1 MLRYLGLLLLLAP
14 SSAAATQVVE
24 TPLGAWSDWTA
35 IVYDGLTTARVCAA
49 SPQRLDAPDSAGAQ
63 GGGVHW
69 AYNAARRNE
78 LPGGYLSIGPAF
90 ADGMTAGTVV
100 VDGYARFSLD
110 LGEDGYAYGEPAQ
123 AGELFAALRRGRRA
137 EVTLTGSNGN
147 DRLELSLIG
156 FTAATEASRRACGF

>member
-1 MLRYLGLLLLLAP
+1 MLRYLGFLLLLAP
-14 SSAAATQVVE
+14 SSVAATQVVE

-35 IVYDGLTTARVCAA
+35 VVYDGLTTAPVCAA
-49 SPQRLDAPDSAGAQ
+49 SPQRLDVQ
-63 GGGVHW
+63 GDDAAATDGIHW
-69 AYNAARRNE
+69 AYNAARRDE

-90 ADGMTAGTVV
+90 TGGMTAGTVV

-110 LGEDGYAYGEPAQ
+110 VGADGYAYGEPGQ

-137 EVTLTGSNGN
+137 EVTLTGSDSN
-147 DRLELSLIG
+147 DRLEISLIG